1 MNGRRNGSRRRGGNR
16 RRGEGRRCGVNPR
29 CDGLEGNPLR
39 QSDRGSGTVI
49 GVGLVTAAA
58 VLLSAILAVGNVLY
72 CKSVAQTAAD
82 HAALAAAT
90 AHYESLGDPCA
101 KAGGVASS
109 NRARLAECSIMGEDV
124 VVGASVT
131 TRVPFVGE
139 VTMRAKAGPKDCR

>member
-1 MNGRRNGSRRRGGNR
+1 MSKRYGERRRHG
-16 RRGEGRRCGVNPR
+16 GVNLR
-29 CDGLEGNPLR
+29 RDGIGRNLLR
-39 QSDRGSGTVI
+39 RSDRGSGTVV

-82 HAALAAAT
+82 HAAIAAAT
-90 AHYESLGDPCA
+90 AHYESSGDPCA

-109 NRARLAECSIMGEDV
+109 NRARLAECLIAGEDV